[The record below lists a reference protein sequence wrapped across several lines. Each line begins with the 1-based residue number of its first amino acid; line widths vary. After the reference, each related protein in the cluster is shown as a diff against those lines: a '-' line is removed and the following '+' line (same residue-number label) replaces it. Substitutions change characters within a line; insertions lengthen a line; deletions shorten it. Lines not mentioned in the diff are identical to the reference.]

1 MTNFPRKIYIA
12 APLFCESER
21 WFNEKIDAILR
32 SLGHETYLPQRDG
45 GCYAELPELID
56 GRPKEQVLYE
66 KDIAAL
72 NWCDTLLFLPDGR
85 VPDEGACFELGY
97 AAAQGKDLVAYKTD
111 ARAFMMGMDNL
122 MLRMAVSETL
132 RDEEQL
138 REWFSLKERME
149 QDESRT
155 ECI

>member
-1 MTNFPRKIYIA
+1 MTKSPRKIYIA

-72 NWCDTLLFLPDGR
+72 NWCDTLLFLPDGFPMR
-85 VPDEGACFELGY
+85 GPALSWAMPPLRGRTWWPIKPTLGP
-97 AAAQGKDLVAYKTD
+97 L
-111 ARAFMMGMDNL
+111 
-122 MLRMAVSETL
+122 
-132 RDEEQL
+132 
-138 REWFSLKERME
+138 
-149 QDESRT
+149 
-155 ECI
+155 